1 MNELKQKFTIQWTI
15 EQENIYKELAKI
27 FSNSDL
33 EFKSIFGYIENI
45 ETKMKTAPLYAKE
58 KASED
63 LLISFLSSI
72 ETIRKKLKSMDDK
85 MEEFYNIV
93 KGIYDY
99 TVSQDGEE
107 IIKENNQIDENIIQ
121 KALNNTLSE
130 EDYMKIQK
138 QLTFN
143 NNDPKIWNENFE
155 KTNNLLEQLKNLNNQ
170 AVEKQIKNNKK
181 CY

>member
-1 MNELKQKFTIQWTI
+1 
-15 EQENIYKELAKI
+15 
-27 FSNSDL
+27 
-33 EFKSIFGYIENI
+33 
-45 ETKMKTAPLYAKE
+45 
-58 KASED
+58 
-63 LLISFLSSI
+63 
-72 ETIRKKLKSMDDK
+72 MDDK

-107 IIKENNQIDENIIQ
+107 IIKENNQIDENLQIDENIIQ